1 MENKLKILIILIV
14 LILIIGIFFYFSKR
28 PPKPSSELPKPKIMK
43 LTSSAFEQGKAI
55 PKKYTCDGEDIN
67 PPLKIEGVP
76 EGTKSL
82 ALIVDDPD
90 APRGVFAHWIVWNI
104 DPKISQI
111 EENSKPGIEGIND
124 FGKNS
129 YGGPC
134 PPSGTHHYH
143 FKISALDTLLDLPST
158 SKKSDLEKAIES
170 HILDWAELIGTYQR

>member
-1 MENKLKILIILIV
+1 MKTIIQILIPILILL
-14 LILIIGIFFYFSKR
+14 LIVGLFFYFSKR
-28 PPKPSSELPKPKIMK
+28 PLKPSLKLPEKKIMK
-43 LTSSAFEQGKAI
+43 LTSSAFEHNQPI

-82 ALIVDDPD
+82 VLIVDDPD
-90 APRGVFAHWIVWNI
+90 APMGVFCHWIVWNI

-134 PPSGTHHYH
+134 PPSGIHHYH
-143 FKISALDTLLDLPST
+143 FKIYALDTLLDLPLS
-158 SKKSDLEKAIES
+158 SKKSDLEKAIQN